1 MVTVHDDYSRRQSV
15 ITITPATMVGGALLL
30 AALAFAFLAWS
41 SARSKDAGLAGL
53 QTRVAVMQ
61 RKLNALAGS
70 DAKTRR
76 ALKRKEAGASQVA
89 ARVLRSVF
97 TVHTDNGWL
106 GSSFIAWSDGSGTF
120 LVTANHVVAHETGAN
135 VTVSRKSG
143 TWQADIVK
151 RDPAHDLALL
161 RIDAHPHGAAP
172 LWETGVTKL
181 PHPGDQVVLVGSPFG
196 LGGTVTTG
204 VISRAG
210 KKVIQTDAA
219 ANPGNSG
226 GPLVDLKDGRVVG
239 VLVAGGGENINFA
252 VPIGRACLRLRQ
264 C

>member
-1 MVTVHDDYSRRQSV
+1 VHDDYSRRQAV
-15 ITITPATMVGGALLL
+15 ITITPATVVGAALLFV
-30 AALAFAFLAWS
+30 ALVLSYLAWS
-41 SARSKDAGLAGL
+41 SARSNDTGLADL

-61 RKLNALAGS
+61 RKLNRLAGS

-76 ALKRKEAGASQVA
+76 ELKRKEAGASQVA
-89 ARVLRSVF
+89 ARVLKSVF

-106 GSSFIAWSDGSGTF
+106 GSSFIAWSDGSGTY
-120 LVTANHVVAHETGAN
+120 LITANHVVGHEDGTN
-135 VTVSRKSG
+135 VTVSRKNG
-143 TWQADIVK
+143 TWPADIVK
-151 RDPAHDLALL
+151 KDPKHDLALL
-161 RIDAHPHGAAP
+161 RMSAHPHGAAP
-172 LWETGVTKL
+172 LWETGVKKL
-181 PHPGDQVVLVGSPFG
+181 PRPGDQVVLVGSPFG

-204 VISRAG
+204 VISRVN

-252 VPIGRACLRLRQ
+252 IPIGRACLKLRQ

>member
-1 MVTVHDDYSRRQSV
+1 MHDDLSRRQAV
-15 ITITPATMVGGALLL
+15 ITITPAGVVGAALLL
-30 AALAFAFLAWS
+30 VALALSFLAWS
-41 SARSKDAGLAGL
+41 SARSKDTGLATL

-61 RKLNALAGS
+61 RKLNKLAGS

-76 ALKRKEAGASQVA
+76 ELNRKEAGAPRVA

-97 TVHTDNGWL
+97 TVHTPNGWL
-106 GSSFIAWSDGSGTF
+106 GSSFVAWSDGSGTY
-120 LVTANHVVAHETGAN
+120 LITANHVLEHETGLK

-143 TWQADIVK
+143 TWEADIV
-151 RDPAHDLALL
+151 RVDPTHDLALL

-172 LWETGVTKL
+172 LWETGVKRL
-181 PHPGDQVVLVGSPFG
+181 PSPGDPVVLVGSPFG

-204 VISRAG
+204 VISRVS
-210 KKVIQTDAA
+210 KKTIQTDAA

-252 VPIGRACLRLRQ
+252 VPIGRACLKLRQ

>member
-15 ITITPATMVGGALLL
+15 ITITPATVVGGALLL

-41 SARSKDAGLAGL
+41 SARSKDAGLGDL

-61 RKLNALAGS
+61 RKLNELAGS

-106 GSSFIAWSDGSGTF
+106 GSSFIAWSDGSGTY
-120 LVTANHVVAHETGAN
+120 LITANHVVAHEDGAN

-143 TWQADIVK
+143 TWPADIVK
-151 RDPAHDLALL
+151 RDPKHDLALL
-161 RIDAHPHGAAP
+161 RMSAHPHGAAP

-204 VISRAG
+204 VISRVN

-252 VPIGRACLRLRQ
+252 IPIGRACLQLRQ